1 MSNSERA
8 EKTRRIV
15 GQYRGEDSLKGEP
28 REPFRTLDEVSPDF
42 ARMTD
47 EYLLGDIMSRPGLS
61 MRERS
66 MIITATLMMIRFGG
80 VAHGHMNWGLN
91 VGISRE
97 EFIEITLQVAP
108 YGNWPV
114 GNEIFSLIEL
124 AYPGYLQAAKENPL
138 SNVWSQPELS
148 LRERTM
154 VTMACLIARRFNDRL
169 KAHMHWAL
177 NIGLSREE
185 ILEVIMQVTPFSGWP
200 VGVEAIRVAKDVFST
215 KE

>member
-1 MSNSERA
+1 MSDSERS
-8 EKTRRIV
+8 EKTINTRR
-15 GQYRGEDSLKGEP
+15 QYYGDGPPIEP
-28 REPFRTLDEVSPDF
+28 IRIMLEVFPDIGV
-42 ARMTD
+42 MTD

-66 MIITATLMMIRFGG
+66 MIIIATLLMIRFEG
-80 VAHGHMNWGLN
+80 ARGHMNRALN

-97 EFIEITLQVAP
+97 EVIEIILQVAP
-108 YGNWPV
+108 YGDWPV

-124 AYPGYLQAAKENPL
+124 AYPGYLQTVKENPF
-138 SNVWSQPELS
+138 SNAWSHPELS

-154 VTMACLIARRFNDRL
+154 VTMACLIARRFSDRL
-169 KAHMHWAL
+169 KAHMRWAL

-200 VGVEAIRVAKDVFST
+200 VGIEAIRVAKDVFST